1 MVPSVPSTNAQA
13 GRKVLAEVR
22 QSRSLGSTKFV
33 LTVNWVI
40 SARKPLLQPRYCR
53 RPWSMAVTA
62 TTVKKPSGNSP
73 IKQANRR
80 RCERKQTP

>member
-40 SARKPLLQPRYCR
+40 AARKPLLQQGTVQ
-53 RPWSMAVTA
+53 AVEHGRDSNHRQE
-62 TTVKKPSGNSP
+62 TVRKLAH
-73 IKQANRR
+73 QAG
-80 RCERKQTP
+80 